1 MFSTLFDEFYAYS
14 YNHLKRLGGTTMEDK
29 GDQLLTVKEVA
40 QEMRVSEGRVT
51 KWIKNK
57 ELPAINLGKDYR
69 IYRSDL
75 DKFIQERRTKK

>member
-1 MFSTLFDEFYAYS
+1 MFSIEFDEFRGYS
-14 YNHLKRLGGTTMEDK
+14 YNHFKRLGGATMEDK

>member
-1 MFSTLFDEFYAYS
+1 MFSIGFDEFHAYS
-14 YNHLKRLGGTTMEDK
+14 YNHCKRLGGATMEDK